1 MSETDN
7 DYKIAYQ
14 REKKA
19 RKRAEEIIE
28 ERNREMYHLRQ
39 DLSEAREQLQSNEET
54 LLQADKLKSMG
65 QLASGITHEINNPL
79 AYITS
84 NVHQL
89 NEFYATLTR
98 FIAQQRLAHE
108 EEVDDE
114 MRKDLAIIMEDT
126 PEIFSEI
133 DEGLARISNI
143 VSNVKR
149 FARKHARHRALS
161 DINQEIRATLKLVE
175 KQLKPETRIT
185 LKLENLPL
193 VSCNVSEIGQ
203 VVINLVMN
211 ADQAYPEP
219 GGEIVISTRTEGRCV
234 IIGVS
239 DKGPGIPEDAIDNI
253 FDPFFTTKPVGEG
266 TGLGL
271 SVSYGIVED
280 HGGKISVAS
289 ELGAGTTFTI
299 VLPID

>member
-1 MSETDN
+1 MAEAD

-14 REKKA
+14 REKRA

-39 DLSEAREQLQSNEET
+39 DLSEAREQLESNEET
-54 LLQADKLKSMG
+54 LLQADKLKSVG

-84 NVHQL
+84 NVNLL
-89 NEFYATLTR
+89 NEYYATLTR
-98 FIAQQRLAHE
+98 FVAQQRLAHE
-108 EEVDDE
+108 QEVDASMKKE
-114 MRKDLAIIMEDT
+114 LALIMEDG

-149 FARKHARHRALS
+149 FARKHARQRALS

-175 KQLKPETRIT
+175 KQLKRVTHIA
-185 LKLENLPL
+185 LDLENLPL

-203 VVINLVMN
+203 VVVNLIMN
-211 ADQAYPEP
+211 ADQALAES
-219 GGEIVISTRTEGRCV
+219 GGNITISTRPEGRCV
-234 IIGVS
+234 IISVS
-239 DKGPGIPEDAIDNI
+239 DNGAGIPEDAIDSI
-253 FDPFFTTKPVGEG
+253 FDPFFTTKPVGKG

-271 SVSYGIVED
+271 SVSYGIIED
-280 HGGKISVAS
+280 HNGKISVSS
-289 ELGAGTTFTI
+289 EVGVGTTFTI